1 MMQLGKRNDMTVLR
15 EVDFGVYLDG
25 GDLGDVLLPRRYVPQ
40 GCKVGDVINVFL
52 YLDQE
57 ERLIATTEHPLIEV
71 GKIAYLE
78 VKWVNQFGAF
88 LDWGLMK
95 DLFCPFREQKMKM
108 VQGRSY
114 IVYCYIDSLTHR
126 IVATAKIEKFL
137 SKERPP
143 YHHGDI
149 VDILIQQK
157 TELGFKA
164 VVEGQYSGHIYQNE
178 LFRDMHTGDQMQA
191 FVKNV
196 REDGKIDLILQEHG
210 KKHVMDFEDQLLQYI
225 QEHDGCCPF
234 HDKSL
239 AEDIYAEFQ
248 VSKKTFKKAVGGL
261 YKKNL
266 ITIEE
271 DCLRSV

>member
-95 DLFCPFREQKMKM
+95 DLFCPFREQKMRM

-164 VVEGQYSGHIYQNE
+164 VVEGQYSGQIYQNE

-225 QEHDGCCPF
+225 QEHDGYCPF

-271 DCLRSV
+271 DCLRLV

>member
-95 DLFCPFREQKMKM
+95 DLFCPFREQKMRM

-164 VVEGQYSGHIYQNE
+164 VVEGQYSGQIYQNE

-271 DCLRSV
+271 DCLRLL

>member
-95 DLFCPFREQKMKM
+95 DLFCPFREQKMRM

-137 SKERPP
+137 SKEHPP

-164 VVEGQYSGHIYQNE
+164 VVEGQYSGQIYQNE

-271 DCLRSV
+271 DCLRLV

>member
-95 DLFCPFREQKMKM
+95 DLFCPFREQKMRM

-164 VVEGQYSGHIYQNE
+164 VVEGQYSGQIYQNE

-271 DCLRSV
+271 DCLRLV

>member
-1 MMQLGKRNDMTVLR
+1 MMQLGKRNDITVLR

-95 DLFCPFREQKMKM
+95 DLFCPFREQKMRM

-164 VVEGQYSGHIYQNE
+164 VVEGQYSGQIYQNE

-225 QEHDGCCPF
+225 QEHDGYCPF

-271 DCLRSV
+271 DCLRLV

>member
-57 ERLIATTEHPLIEV
+57 ERLIATTEYPLIEV

-95 DLFCPFREQKMKM
+95 DLFCPFREQKMRM

-164 VVEGQYSGHIYQNE
+164 VVEGQYSGQIYQNE

-271 DCLRSV
+271 DCLRLV

>member
-40 GCKVGDVINVFL
+40 GCKVGDVINAFL

-95 DLFCPFREQKMKM
+95 DLFCPFREQKMRM

-164 VVEGQYSGHIYQNE
+164 VVEGQYSGQIYQNE
-178 LFRDMHTGDQMQA
+178 LFRDMHTGDQIQA

-271 DCLRSV
+271 DCLRLV

>member
-40 GCKVGDVINVFL
+40 GCKVGDVINAFL

-95 DLFCPFREQKMKM
+95 DLFCPFREQKMRM

-164 VVEGQYSGHIYQNE
+164 VVEGQYSGQIYQNE

-271 DCLRSV
+271 DCLRLV

>member
-1 MMQLGKRNDMTVLR
+1 MQLGKRNDMTVLR

-95 DLFCPFREQKMKM
+95 DLFCPFREQKMRM

-164 VVEGQYSGHIYQNE
+164 VVEGQYSGQIYQNE

-271 DCLRSV
+271 DCLRLV

>member
-25 GDLGDVLLPRRYVPQ
+25 GDLGDVLLPRRYVPED
-40 GCKVGDVINVFL
+40 CRVGSTVNVFL

-71 GKIAYLE
+71 GRIAYLE
-78 VKWVNQFGAF
+78 VKWVNQYGAF

-95 DLFCPFREQKMKM
+95 DLFCPFREQKMRM

-149 VDILIQQK
+149 VNILIQQK

-164 VVEGQYSGHIYQNE
+164 IVEGQYSGQIYQNE
-178 LFRDMHTGDQMQA
+178 LFKDMHTGDQMQA

-225 QEHDGCCPF
+225 RKHDGYCPF

-239 AEDIYAEFQ
+239 ADDIYAEFQ

-266 ITIEE
+266 ITIED
-271 DCLRSV
+271 DCLRLA

>member
-1 MMQLGKRNDMTVLR
+1 MQLGKRNDITVLR

-95 DLFCPFREQKMKM
+95 DLFCPFREQKMRM

-164 VVEGQYSGHIYQNE
+164 VVEGQYSGQIYQNE

-225 QEHDGCCPF
+225 QEHDGYCPF

-271 DCLRSV
+271 DCLRLV

>member
-40 GCKVGDVINVFL
+40 GRKVGDVINVFL

-95 DLFCPFREQKMKM
+95 DLFCPFREQKMRM

-164 VVEGQYSGHIYQNE
+164 VVEGQYSGQIYQNE

-271 DCLRSV
+271 DCLRLV

>member
-95 DLFCPFREQKMKM
+95 DLFCPFREQKMRM

-164 VVEGQYSGHIYQNE
+164 VVEGQYSGQIYQNE

-225 QEHDGCCPF
+225 REHDGYCPF

-271 DCLRSV
+271 DCLRLV

>member
-95 DLFCPFREQKMKM
+95 DLFCPFREQKMRM

-114 IVYCYIDSLTHR
+114 IVYCYIDNLTHR

-164 VVEGQYSGHIYQNE
+164 VVEGQYSGQIYQNE

-271 DCLRSV
+271 DCLRLV

>member
-95 DLFCPFREQKMKM
+95 DLFCPFREQKMRM

-164 VVEGQYSGHIYQNE
+164 VVEGQYSGQIYQNE
-178 LFRDMHTGDQMQA
+178 LFRDMHTGDQIQA

-271 DCLRSV
+271 DCLRLV

>member
-95 DLFCPFREQKMKM
+95 DLFCPFREQKMRM

-164 VVEGQYSGHIYQNE
+164 VVEGQYSGQIYQNE

>member
-164 VVEGQYSGHIYQNE
+164 VVEGQYSGQIYQNE

>member
-57 ERLIATTEHPLIEV
+57 ERLIAATEHPLIEV

-95 DLFCPFREQKMKM
+95 DLFCPFREQKMRM

-164 VVEGQYSGHIYQNE
+164 VVEGQYSGQIYQNE

-271 DCLRSV
+271 DCLRLV

>member
-95 DLFCPFREQKMKM
+95 DLFCPFREQKMRM

-164 VVEGQYSGHIYQNE
+164 VVEGQYSGQIYQNE
-178 LFRDMHTGDQMQA
+178 LFRDMHTGDQIQA

-225 QEHDGCCPF
+225 QEHDGYCPF

-271 DCLRSV
+271 DCLRLV